1 MLYEKKTSA
10 FENFLNDL
18 REQLKKVVSE
28 EELNIVCE
36 YLDITKPRN
45 NALLGKIE
53 KKCRDDFHVSEYS
66 INAIVKKEIIRKDN
80 TELAERFI
88 LASYLLFGCA
98 NNKFFDSL
106 VDRKCL
112 INYP

>member
-10 FENFLNDL
+10 FENFLNDF

-88 LASYLLFGCA
+88 IAIYTLYGC
-98 NNKFFDSL
+98 
-106 VDRKCL
+106 R
-112 INYP
+112 